1 MVSEFDS
8 RSTVML
14 DNLSD
19 KGERRSKNG
28 GRVGMGECN
37 VTFDFIFSKNRWWLR
52 CDIRSV
58 YQGRW
63 DARTA
68 AECEWSKHR
77 DIR

>member
-1 MVSEFDS
+1 MVCVSWDIGRARMVSEFDS

-37 VTFDFIFSKNRWWLR
+37 VTFDFIFSKN
-52 CDIRSV
+52 S
-58 YQGRW
+58 GRM
-63 DARTA
+63 
-68 AECEWSKHR
+68 
-77 DIR
+77 